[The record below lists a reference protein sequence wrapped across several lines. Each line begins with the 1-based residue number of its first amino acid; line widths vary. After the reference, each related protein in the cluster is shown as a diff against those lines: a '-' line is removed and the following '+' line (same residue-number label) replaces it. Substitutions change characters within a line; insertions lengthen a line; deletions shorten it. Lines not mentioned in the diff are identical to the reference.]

1 MIFLTTPFDSYDL
14 KRNYTLP
21 KNHIAYFIHLF
32 VSSIPDS
39 IIVPEAH
46 STLNHDPQLLLKM
59 ILFAYHHD
67 TFSGKEIEIL
77 NEDNLPMMC
86 LSQQKYIS
94 YEEFNTFRKNEYYST
109 LIKRIFIHLNL
120 LLQEHPKLQDEEIP
134 TFLQWNHAI
143 ENYDKSLYE
152 KMSHD
157 YDQLIQKQVDIVI
170 EKEQN

>member
-1 MIFLTTPFDSYDL
+1 MTSPFDSFNL
-14 KRNYTLP
+14 KRNYTLL
-21 KNHIAYFIHLF
+21 KNHIANFIHLF

-39 IIVPEAH
+39 IIVPESK
-46 STLNHDPQLLLKM
+46 STLTHDPKLLLKM
-59 ILFAYHHD
+59 ILFAYHRD

-86 LSQQKYIS
+86 LSQQTDIS
-94 YEEFNTFRKNEYYST
+94 YEDFNDFRKNEYYSA

-120 LLQEHPKLQDEEIP
+120 LLHEHPNIHEEEIP
-134 TFLQWNHAI
+134 DLFQWNHAV
-143 ENYDKSLYE
+143 EHYDKALYE

-157 YDQLIQKQVDIVI
+157 YDQLIQKQVDIAI

>member
-1 MIFLTTPFDSYDL
+1 MNLPFDSSNL

-21 KNHIAYFIHLF
+21 KNHIANFIHLF
-32 VSSIPDS
+32 VNSIPNF
-39 IIVPEAH
+39 IIFPENH
-46 STLNHDPQLLLKM
+46 STLNQEPPLLLKM
-59 ILFAYHHD
+59 ILFAYHRD

-86 LSQQKYIS
+86 LSQQTYIS
-94 YEEFNTFRKNEYYST
+94 YEEFNAFRRDEYYSA

-120 LLQEHPKLQDEEIP
+120 LLHEHPNLQDEEIP

-143 ENYDKSLYE
+143 ENYNKALYE
-152 KMSHD
+152 KMSQD
-157 YDQLIQKQVDIVI
+157 YDKLIQKQVNIAI